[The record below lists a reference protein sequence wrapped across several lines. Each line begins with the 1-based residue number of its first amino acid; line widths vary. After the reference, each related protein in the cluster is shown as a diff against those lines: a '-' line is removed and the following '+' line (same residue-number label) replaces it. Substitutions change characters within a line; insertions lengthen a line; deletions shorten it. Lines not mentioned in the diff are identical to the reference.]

1 MNRKVVG
8 SVTEEEK
15 TQFKSSLSVGT
26 VSMNLRKFS
35 QKTML
40 NYMSVLSRTSERLAQ
55 NSRIGGM
62 KCPLNTNGKVLRT
75 GHGK

>member
-15 TQFKSSLSVGT
+15 TQFKDSLSVGT
-26 VSMNLRKFS
+26 ASMNLRKFS

-40 NYMSVLSRTSERLAQ
+40 NYMSVL
-55 NSRIGGM
+55 
-62 KCPLNTNGKVLRT
+62 
-75 GHGK
+75 